1 MKAFVNSKEVGGR
14 KCNFFKWKYD
24 ANRKFW
30 KAVGMDS
37 RELLWEGGVK
47 HETISYSSYLQVFS
61 NNWARSVFWIDLFIA
76 KSVNELTVRHV
87 IYPKVYDCTA
97 VDCIYQSE

>member
-1 MKAFVNSKEVGGR
+1 MRVFPTLLTC
-14 KCNFFKWKYD
+14 KCSQITEQGVFF
-24 ANRKFW
+24 
-30 KAVGMDS
+30 
-37 RELLWEGGVK
+37 L
-47 HETISYSSYLQVFS
+47 
-61 NNWARSVFWIDLFIA
+61 IDLFIA